1 MSMISELVKELREA
15 SDWHYHNTDQDLGTL
30 LDKSADTIE
39 MLSEKARADR
49 PTWIPCSERLPEL
62 HREDPAVNIEP
73 QLNLMADYYMMS
85 DPVLVMRNGPFT
97 DKNKRIMVAQYE
109 DDLDGRVY
117 WLTLDLESLPDV
129 IAWQPL
135 PAPYG
140 GESDG

>member
-1 MSMISELVKELREA
+1 MTNAEA
-15 SDWHYHNTDQDLGTL
+15 IKIINCYDIGFYDLSGEKIPA
-30 LDKSADTIE
+30 DKLAEAFDMAIE
-39 MLSEKARADR
+39 ALRADR
-49 PTWIPCSERLPEL
+49 PQAKWIPCSERLPEL

-97 DKNKRIMVAQYE
+97 DKNERIMVAQYE

-117 WLTLDLESLPDV
+117 WQTLDAESLPDV
-129 IAWQPL
+129 VAWMPL

-140 GESDG
+140 GEPNG